1 MLPTMQKNDYEIR
14 FLKEIPPIENA
25 MDITNRQNDQ
35 KLWEWFA
42 YIYETYTDIK
52 WLVHQLNKVRKIGS
66 NKKTLN
72 CFWLL
77 IWFYIEIISLSID

>member
-35 KLWEWFA
+35 KL
-42 YIYETYTDIK
+42 
-52 WLVHQLNKVRKIGS
+52 
-66 NKKTLN
+66 
-72 CFWLL
+72 
-77 IWFYIEIISLSID
+77 